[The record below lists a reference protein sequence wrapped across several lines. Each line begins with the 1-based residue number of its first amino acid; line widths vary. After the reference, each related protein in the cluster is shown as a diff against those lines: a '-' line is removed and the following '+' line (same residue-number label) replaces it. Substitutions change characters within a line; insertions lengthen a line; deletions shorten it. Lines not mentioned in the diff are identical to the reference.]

1 LQYLAAWDVR
11 RGSVMGR
18 CEPKTGIKPFGRL
31 VAQVME
37 REPYRS
43 ADRVF
48 WVVDNGSSH
57 RGAASV
63 RRLTGAYGNLIV
75 VHTPVHSSW
84 LNQVEVY
91 FSVVQRKVLTPN
103 EFASLDEVEERLR
116 LYEELTNGEPRPF
129 QWKFD
134 RAKLAAFLQRLE
146 AKRAATGV
154 A

>member
-1 LQYLAAWDVR
+1 
-11 RGSVMGR
+11 MGR
-18 CEPKTGIKPFGRL
+18 CEPRTGIVPFGRL

-57 RGAASV
+57 RGETSA
-63 RRLTGAYGNLIV
+63 RRLAQAYSNLILG
-75 VHTPVHSSW
+75 HTPVHASW

-91 FSVVQRKVLTPN
+91 FSMVQRKVLTPN
-103 EFASLDEVEERLR
+103 DCTGLDEVEERLR
-116 LYEELTNGEPRPF
+116 LYETLTNGEPRPF
-129 QWKFD
+129 RWKFD
-134 RAKLAAFLQRLE
+134 RDKLAAFLERLE
-146 AKRAATGV
+146 KRRISTGV